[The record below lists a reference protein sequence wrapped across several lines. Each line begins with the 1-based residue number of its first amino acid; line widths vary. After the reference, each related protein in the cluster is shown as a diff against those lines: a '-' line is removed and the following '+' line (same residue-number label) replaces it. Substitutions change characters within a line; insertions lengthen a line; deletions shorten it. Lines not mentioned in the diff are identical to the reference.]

1 MAGLWF
7 GWSYEPTGSVETEP
21 LGGAEPAPARIG

>member
-7 GWSYEPTGSVETEP
+7 GWSYV
-21 LGGAEPAPARIG
+21 AESAAIAVTPVDVPEVVGV